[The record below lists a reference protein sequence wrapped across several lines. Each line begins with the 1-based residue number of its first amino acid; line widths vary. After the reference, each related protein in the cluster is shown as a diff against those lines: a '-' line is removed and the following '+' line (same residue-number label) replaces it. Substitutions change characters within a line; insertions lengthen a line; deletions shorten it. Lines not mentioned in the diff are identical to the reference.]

1 MKITELLEK
10 KDPIAAIQSNVYGNE
25 TEYGKVDNSKPNYAG
40 AIGPMQI
47 LPSTFNW
54 MKTSGIIPKEY
65 EITNP
70 EHNKSAGDA
79 LLAHYF
85 KKYDGDPEKVYAA
98 YYAGPGAIN
107 KDGSINRHWRDLK
120 NPKAPNVGQYIAKAM
135 ARSGEVPSTRSSET
149 PVKVAQASP
158 SKDTRSSNEVPSSR
172 SSEEP
177 IKVARN
183 DSSISDKLSSAFSDI
198 GSYIRTALS
207 STSDTNDKNDSEKEI
222 ILIINGVKKKFK
234 NKKEAMLAA
243 AAAQQLGQ
251 EIKIG

>member
-25 TEYGKVDNSKPNYAG
+25 TEYGKVDNSKPNYAC

-85 KKYDGDPEKVYAA
+85 KK
-98 YYAGPGAIN
+98 
-107 KDGSINRHWRDLK
+107 
-120 NPKAPNVGQYIAKAM
+120 
-135 ARSGEVPSTRSSET
+135 
-149 PVKVAQASP
+149 
-158 SKDTRSSNEVPSSR
+158 
-172 SSEEP
+172 
-177 IKVARN
+177 
-183 DSSISDKLSSAFSDI
+183 
-198 GSYIRTALS
+198 
-207 STSDTNDKNDSEKEI
+207 
-222 ILIINGVKKKFK
+222 
-234 NKKEAMLAA
+234 
-243 AAAQQLGQ
+243 
-251 EIKIG
+251 